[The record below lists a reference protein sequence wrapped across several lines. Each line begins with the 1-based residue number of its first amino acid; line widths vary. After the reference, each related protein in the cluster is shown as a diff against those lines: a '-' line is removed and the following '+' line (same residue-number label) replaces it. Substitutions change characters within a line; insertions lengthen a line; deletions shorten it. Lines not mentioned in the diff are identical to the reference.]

1 MRTTPLSQ
9 TVTRTALGAGVL
21 ACLAGAATLLPGC
34 NIVGPVM
41 MVAQGPGEVEK
52 VYELDPNLKTVIF
65 VDDPANKIAQRRTRA
80 QIGEAA
86 QNALMRRKKV
96 LEANMIDTRSAM
108 SVAANGD
115 DTLSV
120 TEIGEAVGADIIIYA
135 LVTRFEITGR
145 NVELDPVSEVEVKV
159 FDVANHA
166 RLFPPAGEPGYRS
179 RFGGQRRSGNSFVPT
194 NRTDQLKAQGE
205 LARITGEG
213 LSQLFYDVEVPQSL
227 RRQQ

>member
-1 MRTTPLSQ
+1 MRTLT
-9 TVTRTALGAGVL
+9 TALL
-21 ACLAGAATLLPGC
+21 ALSMVALPGC
-34 NIVGPVM
+34 NIVGPAIM
-41 MVAQGPGEVEK
+41 IAQGPGEVEK
-52 VYELDPNLKTVIF
+52 VFELDPAKKTVIF
-65 VDDPANKIAQRRTRA
+65 VDDPANKIAQRRTRI

-120 TEIGEAVGADIIIYA
+120 TEIGEVVGAEVIVYA
-135 LVTRFEITGR
+135 LVTRFELTGP

-159 FDVANHA
+159 FDATTHT
-166 RLFPPAGEPGYRS
+166 RLFPPPGEPGYRS
-179 RFGGQRRSGNSFVPT
+179 RFGGQRRSGNSFMPT
-194 NRTDQLKAQGE
+194 SRTDLLRAQTE
-205 LARITGEG
+205 LAKITGEG

-227 RRQQ
+227 RKQQ

>member
-1 MRTTPLSQ
+1 MRTRTIAAHVLFLATASTLMLS
-9 TVTRTALGAGVL
+9 A
-21 ACLAGAATLLPGC
+21 PGC
-34 NIVGPVM
+34 NIVGPIA

-52 VYELDPNLKTVIF
+52 VFELDKSKKTVVF
-65 VDDPANKIAQRRTRA
+65 VDDPANKIAQRRTRS

-86 QNALMRRKKV
+86 QDALMRRKKV

-115 DTLSV
+115 DTLSI
-120 TEIGEAVGADIIIYA
+120 TEIGEAVGAEIIVYA
-135 LVTRFEITGR
+135 LVTQFELSGDG
-145 NVELDPVSEVEVKV
+145 VALDPYSEVEVKV
-159 FDVANHA
+159 FDVTTHS

-179 RFGGQRRSGNSFVPT
+179 RFGGQRRSGNSFMPT
-194 NRTDQLKAQGE
+194 GRTDLLRAQSE